1 MTLASQRHDTADA
14 LHIKSFRQPQEVAEG
29 RPVVLTLVGQVKQTE
44 LRTTLGEGHR
54 HFPPVPTSLS
64 VKTKLFLHVQTPLV
78 RVPSKLGSV
87 EALQVKHA
95 PLGVMK
101 ELTVESQM
109 QLNVVNP
116 SQT

>member
-1 MTLASQRHDTADA
+1 MKL
-14 LHIKSFRQPQEVAEG
+14 LRQPQEVDEG
-29 RPVVLTLVGQVKQTE
+29 RPVVFELVGQVKQTE
-44 LRTTLGEGHR
+44 LLTTLGEGQR

-78 RVPSKLGSV
+78 RVPSKLVSID
-87 EALQVKHA
+87 ELQVKHA

-109 QLNVVNP
+109 QLKVVNP

>member
-1 MTLASQRHDTADA
+1 MLE
-14 LHIKSFRQPQEVAEG
+14 F
-29 RPVVLTLVGQVKQTE
+29 VGHVKQTE
-44 LRTTLGEGHR
+44 FLTTLGVGHK
-54 HFPPVPTSLS
+54 HFPAVPTSLS

-78 RVPSKLGSV
+78 RVPSKLGSID
-87 EALQVKHA
+87 ELQVKHA

-109 QLNVVNP
+109 QLKAVNP